1 VLRLEKIPVAIRS
14 SGVSPVGVSECRVS
28 HGFRVSGAGQ
38 ALPPIHAGSSV
49 GDDTWG
55 MTLSLSELARALL
68 CSLDEV
74 RAWVRILEYFEVV
87 GRDARG
93 KRTLRQVQVDRIIA
107 ARILV
112 SSRGWSKR
120 KSLESLLQLETSVDA
135 NAQLGTV
142 RQALGL
148 DRLETRILSLEQ
160 KAGV

>member
-1 VLRLEKIPVAIRS
+1 
-14 SGVSPVGVSECRVS
+14 
-28 HGFRVSGAGQ
+28 
-38 ALPPIHAGSSV
+38 
-49 GDDTWG
+49 